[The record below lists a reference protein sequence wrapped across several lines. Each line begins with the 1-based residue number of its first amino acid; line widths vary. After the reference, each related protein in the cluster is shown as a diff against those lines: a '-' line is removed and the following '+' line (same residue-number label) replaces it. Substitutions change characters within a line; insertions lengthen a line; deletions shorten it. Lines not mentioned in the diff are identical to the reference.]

1 MDSGPPILDALSKL
15 ELAMRP
21 QSVPS
26 WLSSD
31 TNHAPKVSALGPR
44 TSSVELIDN
53 GAVGN
58 GTISSSVKRSSPHK
72 DKAGPVAPVPSAIRP
87 RAPIGVHKDALTGD
101 KGFLSAGSDH
111 PSPKRSRHR
120 VRQQASESKS
130 RRVKQSLVE
139 SLRSL
144 EFFDKTNRSRELSTK
159 ISVSRTH
166 ADPEDNV
173 HFVNIDDSLD
183 ESDKT
188 EAANEETIMRDS
200 ERHDVENR
208 ASKYLAKSLGSKPA
222 PEPPEDFHIPELP
235 HGQNLVINIL
245 STWGDPFY
253 VGLMG
258 IEIFDHTG
266 HAIHL
271 SDVDK
276 QLSADPPDLNIQD
289 HDRLDPRTVDKLVDK
304 HYFTCDELHAW
315 LAPFSRGQNHFIYLD
330 FDYQLSIS
338 MLRIWNYNTTRI
350 HSYRGARYVEISL
363 DGKFIF
369 KGEIRRAPGSVIEDV
384 DDCNECIL
392 FTMNQSI
399 LQLIEK
405 YEKKNETLLLDC
417 ESSTAPSATGCQS
430 ALNDLNSAVAPI
442 GPDTR
447 LAERPKTGNK
457 LSRAAARGSSH
468 IICSPETGDAAF
480 PINPVFTPVAPLPK
494 GVKPGINPQ
503 MSAKTSRP
511 CTAPVVGGPM
521 TERPLSCKTIE
532 LILEANWGDPYEIG
546 LAGLEFLDCNYVP
559 LVISLDSVK
568 VSAPVAVDRIQKL
581 VTTHGARHYST
592 DSEDMWNAPLQAV
605 LTLPLERRA
614 IMIDFPEKV
623 SIRALKVWNYNTTLE
638 DSFKGTKQ
646 ISVRIDGVHHM
657 RASLRKAPGNLTD
670 FDFGQFLYLRSGSQA
685 SSGTSQAFP
694 SHSLKKGDTLS
705 STAEEVENTR
715 PTSPAESNPTKGIDT
730 STGFLEGS
738 AFSSATFS
746 LSQPSPQPQPVLKKS
761 IMKPIAEVFQ
771 QYQTPL
777 FPTGYIIKFVFT
789 STWGDKFYL
798 GLNGVEIYDRENHVI
813 PLGSEIIDAQPRD
826 INILKEPGAAQDV
839 RTLEKLYDGVNNTY
853 DDRHM
858 WLAPHTPPHPNKLV
872 IFFNEPV
879 TMSKIRLWNYS
890 KTPARGVREF
900 EVFLDD
906 VLVYHGILKQAPPLV
921 LPGVDGASDTLL
933 DPFNHSSI
941 ENRRQRK
948 KWYEQAEAAANCVN
962 MTQTLLF
969 TDDLEVIEAEASN
982 IYMPQDELETS
993 VTFYDNSQVL
1003 SLSDLPGHDNIQG
1016 EHAPAMSSSG
1026 LHVRTSG
1033 SPGTGASRSTGS
1045 SVRGSSQVSSRPSSS
1060 RSSLASSR
1068 GGKKTEQEQVRL
1080 VGTHYQLGAEIG
1092 RGGFGVV
1099 YGALDLRNGRSVAI
1113 KQVSL
1118 RDIDKDELLSIE
1130 TEISLLR
1137 KLKHENIVKYHDT
1150 IKTQGYLYIVLEYM
1164 ENGSL
1169 AQFIK
1174 KFGSLSETLVAM
1186 YITQVLRGLAYLH
1199 EQGVLHRDVKGAN
1212 ILTTKDGLVKLAD
1225 FGVAIK
1231 LNETQK
1237 ANSVVGSPYW
1247 MAPEVIEMS
1256 GWSSASDIWSVGCTI
1271 IELLTT
1277 KPPYFDLAPM
1287 AALFRIVQEDH
1298 PPLPQRMSPALHDFI
1313 MKCFMK
1319 EPRLRASAEDLLAHP
1334 WIAQIPKNKVEQSTQ
1349 LVAESVTSM
1358 NDRDAVLNTIKLYE
1372 KSSSTTEVPAVT
1384 TGKSSNS
1391 LSVTNEQS
1399 DEDVEDWDDEF
1410 GVDSNPT
1417 PFVLKE
1423 GGATRKDNKPKPS
1436 VETAS
1441 VKPKFQLSKEDASAL
1456 FNDDVWEDEDKEP
1469 DAAAL
1474 SQRSAVLDMSYGS
1487 TGVSTNQTRTD
1498 KPSLNSWDRSS
1509 LIPAQS
1515 RIAKLQQF
1523 VEDPEEDLAFDD
1535 IDEKQLLQ
1543 AAAKQQRAMETEPVA
1558 DTVIPAKKSLSAFQE
1573 SDDMDG
1579 DFEFADGQV
1588 GNLVLRLTGNRGSN
1602 GGSSSGS
1609 APDNLFDDELDF
1621 DYSTSRDSN
1630 QKATARVVEL
1640 LSLLDPSMED
1650 QVILDACNS
1659 LEELFD
1665 QNVTL
1670 RQDLMSQPG
1679 VVPNIMEAL
1688 EMKKMDV
1695 LHAVLRVINII
1706 VEGNKKFQENLALVG
1721 LVPVI
1726 IKLTKQ
1732 HNPYYFP
1739 GESGRGFRIDS
1750 NEGYEFS
1757 IGVRMEAAKFVR
1769 QCCKTSSL
1777 TLQMFIACGGL
1788 PVLVDFLT
1796 LEDKRS
1802 NPQADV
1808 DLLRIALDGIFSI
1821 FSIQTIPKNDICR
1834 LFVKAGLLK
1843 KFVVVF
1849 SDIVVSV
1856 AANDTRGSDNEEK
1869 IKGNAIWTM
1878 KELHKICDIFVLFSQ
1893 GDAVVKEHM
1902 CDGAV
1907 LEGLLEA
1914 IHPAAPLF
1922 GSGGVQQESK
1932 RVLPLI
1938 RHSDEFVSA
1947 MLKVLKCIRN
1957 LSMEPLT
1964 LEKLD
1969 RAGAIP
1975 TLVRLL
1981 NEQETGGSSISDAKR
1996 KEVENIVLQSM
2007 FYLCRINRNRQTHAA
2022 QAGVIPS
2029 LIKVVRNSSPLK
2041 QLSLPI
2047 LCDLAHASPT
2057 ARAHLWTYDS
2067 VTVFLE
2073 LLEDKY
2079 WQIDAIKSISV
2090 WLVHDT
2096 VKMENVLLVP
2106 ENLMRIMICFH
2117 NALDT
2122 ELENLL
2128 EPLLEIMSRSVR
2140 LNQAL
2145 GRSGMFVTEILKR
2158 LRLIPK
2164 AIVRKNLLKMLKSL
2178 FESHTSPIQFLVEYN
2193 LRPIVYALAK
2203 DENSMILVKE
2213 IASQLLQAILVAAGV
2228 F

>member
-1 MDSGPPILDALSKL
+1 MSV
-15 ELAMRP
+15 MR
-21 QSVPS
+21 
-26 WLSSD
+26 
-31 TNHAPKVSALGPR
+31 TSADPGGEFQLLNGTLGPA
-44 TSSVELIDN
+44 D
-53 GAVGN
+53 
-58 GTISSSVKRSSPHK
+58 
-72 DKAGPVAPVPSAIRP
+72 D
-87 RAPIGVHKDALTGD
+87 D
-101 KGFLSAGSDH
+101 
-111 PSPKRSRHR
+111 
-120 VRQQASESKS
+120 
-130 RRVKQSLVE
+130 
-139 SLRSL
+139 
-144 EFFDKTNRSRELSTK
+144 ELS
-159 ISVSRTH
+159 
-166 ADPEDNV
+166 V
-173 HFVNIDDSLD
+173 HVN
-183 ESDKT
+183 
-188 EAANEETIMRDS
+188 NGQGG
-200 ERHDVENR
+200 HDVVENR
-208 ASKYLAKSLGSKPA
+208 ASKYLAKSLGSKPTG
-222 PEPPEDFHIPELP
+222 PPEVFQIPELP
-235 HGQNLVINIL
+235 HGHNLVINIL

-266 HAIHL
+266 HAVHL
-271 SDVDK
+271 SDIDK

-315 LAPFSRGQNHFIYLD
+315 LAPFTRGQNHFIYMD
-330 FDYQLSIS
+330 FDYPLSIS

-369 KGEIRRAPGSVIEDV
+369 KGEVRRAPGSVIEDI

-405 YEKKNETLLLDC
+405 YEKRNETLIDGGNSGPAMASPMIDSQSSLD
-417 ESSTAPSATGCQS
+417 SLASLSGLQ
-430 ALNDLNSAVAPI
+430 I
-442 GPDTR
+442 GPDPR
-447 LAERPKTGNK
+447 LLERPKTGNK
-457 LSRAAARGSSH
+457 TSRAAARANSH
-468 IICSPETGDAAF
+468 IMCSSEAGDPTF
-480 PINPVFTPVAPLPK
+480 TISPVFTPVAPLSK
-494 GVKPGINPQ
+494 GAKPAMIYQNSLKAVQ
-503 MSAKTSRP
+503 ASRP
-511 CTAPVVGGPM
+511 CTAPVIGEPM
-521 TERPLSCKTIE
+521 TERPLCCKTID

-546 LAGLEFLDCNYVP
+546 LAGLEFLDSNYVP
-559 LVISLDSVK
+559 LSISLDSVI
-568 VSAPVAVDRIQKL
+568 VSAPVAVERMQKL
-581 VTTHGARHYST
+581 IMTHGARHLST
-592 DSEDMWNAPLQAV
+592 DPEDMWCAPLQDV
-605 LTLPLERRA
+605 LLLPPDRRA
-614 IMIDFPEKV
+614 ITIDFPEKV
-623 SIRALKVWNYNTTLE
+623 SVRALKVWNYNTTLE

-646 ISVRIDGVHHM
+646 ISVRIDGVHYM
-657 RASLRKAPGNLTD
+657 RASLRKAPGNLMD
-670 FDFGQFLYLRSGSQA
+670 FDFGQFLYLRSNAAQQGITAA
-685 SSGTSQAFP
+685 SNTSPAFP
-694 SHSLKKGDTLS
+694 SHPSGKDSNPLS
-705 STAEEVENTR
+705 SAAEEVESTR
-715 PTSPAESNPTKGIDT
+715 PSSPVHVQPAQDMYS
-730 STGFLEGS
+730 SSGFSEGS
-738 AFSSATFS
+738 AFCDATFS
-746 LSQPSPQPQPVLKKS
+746 LSESSPSPQSRRNKTT
-761 IMKPIAEVFQ
+761 MKPIAEVFQ

-789 STWGDKFYL
+789 STWGDEFYL
-798 GLNGVEIYDRENHVI
+798 GLNGVEIYDHDNQLI
-813 PLGSEIIDAQPRD
+813 PLCSEIIDAQPRD
-826 INILKEPGAAQDV
+826 INILKESGATQDV
-839 RTLEKLYDGVNNTY
+839 RTLDKLYDGVYNTY

-858 WLAPHTPPHPNKLV
+858 WLAPHTPSHPNKLV

-879 TMSKIRLWNYS
+879 TISKIRLWNYS
-890 KTPARGVREF
+890 KTPTRGVREF

-906 VLVYHGILKQAPPLV
+906 VLIFHGTLKRAPALN
-921 LPGVDGASDTLL
+921 LPSGDGVSGETL
-933 DPFNHSSI
+933 DPFAHSAL
-941 ENRRQRK
+941 ENRRLRK
-948 KWYEQAEAAANCVN
+948 KWHEQAEAAASAVN

-969 TDDLEVIEAEASN
+969 TDDVEVIEAEAAN

-1003 SLSDLPGHDNIQG
+1003 SLSDLPGHETIMR
-1016 EHAPAMSSSG
+1016 PT
-1026 LHVRTSG
+1026 TSAG
-1033 SPGTGASRSTGS
+1033 C
-1045 SVRGSSQVSSRPSSS
+1045 
-1060 RSSLASSR
+1060 
-1068 GGKKTEQEQVRL
+1068 
-1080 VGTHYQLGAEIG
+1080 
-1092 RGGFGVV
+1092 
-1099 YGALDLRNGRSVAI
+1099 
-1113 KQVSL
+1113 
-1118 RDIDKDELLSIE
+1118 
-1130 TEISLLR
+1130 LLR
-1137 KLKHENIVKYHDT
+1137 KLNHENIVKYHDT

-1169 AQFIK
+1169 AQFVK

-1247 MAPEVIEMS
+1247 
-1256 GWSSASDIWSVGCTI
+1256 SALRYCAMRCVCAAC
-1271 IELLTT
+1271 LTLRWMLRCVVL
-1277 KPPYFDLAPM
+1277 Y
-1287 AALFRIVQEDH
+1287 
-1298 PPLPQRMSPALHDFI
+1298 
-1313 MKCFMK
+1313 
-1319 EPRLRASAEDLLAHP
+1319 EPRLRASAEELLAHP
-1334 WIAQIPKNKVEQSTQ
+1334 WIALIPKNKVEQSTQ
-1349 LVAESVTSM
+1349 LVAESVTSS

-1372 KSSSTTEVPAVT
+1372 KSSSTAEVPAAAS
-1384 TGKSSNS
+1384 GKSSRS
-1391 LSVTNEQS
+1391 LSVTHEQS
-1399 DEDVEDWDDEF
+1399 DEDAEDWDDEF

-1417 PFVLKE
+1417 PFVLKD
-1423 GGATRKDNKPKPS
+1423 GGKEDNKSKVKTDTS
-1436 VETAS
+1436 S
-1441 VKPKFQLSKEDASAL
+1441 GKPKFQLSKEDAKAL
-1456 FNDDVWEDEDKEP
+1456 FSDDVWSDDEP
-1469 DAAAL
+1469 DT
-1474 SQRSAVLDMSYGS
+1474 AVVTESKSLLNASFNSSDFSMDQSKAD
-1487 TGVSTNQTRTD
+1487 R
-1498 KPSLNSWDRSS
+1498 PSMNSWDRSS
-1509 LIPAQS
+1509 LIPAQN

-1523 VEDPEEDLAFDD
+1523 VEDPEEDLTFDD

-1543 AAAKQQRAMETEPVA
+1543 AAAKQQRAMEMDLIPT
-1558 DTVIPAKKSLSAFQE
+1558 TVTPANKRLSDFKE
-1573 SDDMDG
+1573 DDDMDG
-1579 DFEFADGQV
+1579 AFEFADGQV
-1588 GNLVLRLTGNRGSN
+1588 GNLVLRVGSN
-1602 GGSSSGS
+1602 RDSNVGSSSGGS
-1609 APDNLFDDELDF
+1609 AQENLFDDELDF
-1621 DYSTSRDSN
+1621 DYSTSRDTN

-1650 QVILDACNS
+1650 QVILDACNNLVS
-1659 LEELFD
+1659 DTLIYNIMVVQGACLQCLFIIVQEELFE

-1670 RQDLMSQPG
+1670 RRDLMSQPG

-1732 HNPYYFP
+1732 HNPYFLP
-1739 GESGRGFRIDS
+1739 GESGRGFRMDTPED
-1750 NEGYEFS
+1750 NEFS
-1757 IGVRMEAAKFVR
+1757 IAVRMEAAKFVR

-1796 LEDKRS
+1796 LGDKPS
-1802 NPQADV
+1802 YLDDEV
-1808 DLLRIALDGIFSI
+1808 DLLRTALDGIFSV

-1849 SDIVVSV
+1849 SEIVVSV
-1856 AANDTRGSDNEEK
+1856 SSSDSRVTNNGGAGETLSAKVFESQSETVPT
-1869 IKGNAIWTM
+1869 WTM
-1878 KELHKICDIFVLFSQ
+1878 KELHKTCDIFVQFSQ

-1914 IHPAAPLF
+1914 IHPGAQFFDSEEELRKN
-1922 GSGGVQQESK
+1922 K
-1932 RVLPLI
+1932 RTLPLL
-1938 RHSDEFVSA
+1938 RHSDEFVAA

-1981 NEQETGGSSISDAKR
+1981 NEQEAEGPSISDVRR

-2022 QAGVIPS
+2022 QAGVIPT

-2041 QLSLPI
+2041 QFALPI

-2067 VTVFLE
+2067 VTLFLE

-2106 ENLMRIMICFH
+2106 ENLLKIMLCFH
-2117 NALDT
+2117 NAQDT

-2145 GRSGMFVTEILKR
+2145 GRSGMFVMEILKR
-2158 LRLIPK
+2158 LRVIPK

-2193 LRPIVYALAK
+2193 LRPIVYALAQ

>member
-1 MDSGPPILDALSKL
+1 
-15 ELAMRP
+15 
-21 QSVPS
+21 
-26 WLSSD
+26 
-31 TNHAPKVSALGPR
+31 
-44 TSSVELIDN
+44 
-53 GAVGN
+53 
-58 GTISSSVKRSSPHK
+58 
-72 DKAGPVAPVPSAIRP
+72 
-87 RAPIGVHKDALTGD
+87 
-101 KGFLSAGSDH
+101 
-111 PSPKRSRHR
+111 
-120 VRQQASESKS
+120 
-130 RRVKQSLVE
+130 
-139 SLRSL
+139 
-144 EFFDKTNRSRELSTK
+144 
-159 ISVSRTH
+159 
-166 ADPEDNV
+166 
-173 HFVNIDDSLD
+173 
-183 ESDKT
+183 
-188 EAANEETIMRDS
+188 
-200 ERHDVENR
+200 
-208 ASKYLAKSLGSKPA
+208 
-222 PEPPEDFHIPELP
+222 
-235 HGQNLVINIL
+235 
-245 STWGDPFY
+245 
-253 VGLMG
+253 
-258 IEIFDHTG
+258 
-266 HAIHL
+266 
-271 SDVDK
+271 
-276 QLSADPPDLNIQD
+276 
-289 HDRLDPRTVDKLVDK
+289 
-304 HYFTCDELHAW
+304 
-315 LAPFSRGQNHFIYLD
+315 
-330 FDYQLSIS
+330 
-338 MLRIWNYNTTRI
+338 
-350 HSYRGARYVEISL
+350 
-363 DGKFIF
+363 
-369 KGEIRRAPGSVIEDV
+369 
-384 DDCNECIL
+384 
-392 FTMNQSI
+392 
-399 LQLIEK
+399 
-405 YEKKNETLLLDC
+405 
-417 ESSTAPSATGCQS
+417 
-430 ALNDLNSAVAPI
+430 
-442 GPDTR
+442 
-447 LAERPKTGNK
+447 
-457 LSRAAARGSSH
+457 
-468 IICSPETGDAAF
+468 
-480 PINPVFTPVAPLPK
+480 
-494 GVKPGINPQ
+494 
-503 MSAKTSRP
+503 
-511 CTAPVVGGPM
+511 
-521 TERPLSCKTIE
+521 
-532 LILEANWGDPYEIG
+532 
-546 LAGLEFLDCNYVP
+546 
-559 LVISLDSVK
+559 
-568 VSAPVAVDRIQKL
+568 
-581 VTTHGARHYST
+581 
-592 DSEDMWNAPLQAV
+592 
-605 LTLPLERRA
+605 
-614 IMIDFPEKV
+614 
-623 SIRALKVWNYNTTLE
+623 
-638 DSFKGTKQ
+638 
-646 ISVRIDGVHHM
+646 
-657 RASLRKAPGNLTD
+657 
-670 FDFGQFLYLRSGSQA
+670 
-685 SSGTSQAFP
+685 
-694 SHSLKKGDTLS
+694 
-705 STAEEVENTR
+705 
-715 PTSPAESNPTKGIDT
+715 
-730 STGFLEGS
+730 
-738 AFSSATFS
+738 
-746 LSQPSPQPQPVLKKS
+746 
-761 IMKPIAEVFQ
+761 MKPIAEVFQ

-789 STWGDKFYL
+789 STWGDEFYL
-798 GLNGVEIYDRENHVI
+798 GLNGVELYDRDNQPI
-813 PLGSEIIDAQPRD
+813 PLCSEIVDAQPRD
-826 INILKEPGAAQDV
+826 INILKEPGATQDV
-839 RTLEKLYDGVNNTY
+839 RTLDKLYDGVNNTY

-858 WLAPHTPPHPNKLV
+858 WLAPHTPSHPNKLV

-879 TMSKIRLWNYS
+879 TISKIRLWNYS
-890 KTPARGVREF
+890 KTPTRGVREF

-906 VLVYHGILKQAPPLV
+906 VLIYHGTLKQAPALH
-921 LPGVDGASDTLL
+921 LPSIDGVSDEAL
-933 DPFNHSSI
+933 DPFAHPSM
-941 ENRRQRK
+941 ENRRLRK
-948 KWYEQAEAAANCVN
+948 KWHEQAEAAANAVN
-962 MTQTLLF
+962 MAQALLF

-982 IYMPQDELETS
+982 IFMPQDELETS

-1003 SLSDLPGHDNIQG
+1003 SLSDLPGSETIMRPTTSAGCIVILRLAISD
-1016 EHAPAMSSSG
+1016 APMSSSGG
-1026 LHVRTSG
+1026 LHVRTG
-1033 SPGTGASRSTGS
+1033 GL
-1045 SVRGSSQVSSRPSSS
+1045 RGSQQSSRPSSS
-1060 RSSLASSR
+1060 RSSSLASSR
-1068 GGKKTEQEQVRL
+1068 GGKKSVEEQVRL

-1137 KLKHENIVKYHDT
+1137 KLNHENIVKYHDT

-1169 AQFIK
+1169 AQFVK

-1247 MAPEVIEMS
+1247 MAPEVIEMA

-1319 EPRLRASAEDLLAHP
+1319 EPRLRASAEELLAHP

-1349 LVAESVTSM
+1349 LVAESVTSS

-1372 KSSSTTEVPAVT
+1372 KSSSTVEVPAPA
-1384 TGKSSNS
+1384 TGKSSRS
-1391 LSVTNEQS
+1391 LSVAQEQS

-1417 PFVLKE
+1417 PFVLK
-1423 GGATRKDNKPKPS
+1423 DNENGEASKVKTPAEASPS
-1436 VETAS
+1436 
-1441 VKPKFQLSKEDASAL
+1441 KPKFQLSKEDANAL
-1456 FNDDVWEDEDKEP
+1456 FNDDVWDDDEPETTAVSESRSVLDTSLTSSGFS
-1469 DAAAL
+1469 L
-1474 SQRSAVLDMSYGS
+1474 SQS
-1487 TGVSTNQTRTD
+1487 RTD
-1498 KPSLNSWDRSS
+1498 RPTMNSWDRSS
-1509 LIPAQS
+1509 LIPAQN

-1523 VEDPEEDLAFDD
+1523 VEDPEEDLNFDD

-1543 AAAKQQRAMETEPVA
+1543 AAAKQQRAMETGPIA
-1558 DTVIPAKKSLSAFQE
+1558 ATVVPGNKRLSDFKE
-1573 SDDMDG
+1573 EDDIDG
-1579 DFEFADGQV
+1579 DFDFADGHG
-1588 GNLVLRLTGNRGSN
+1588 GNLVLRVASNRSSN
-1602 GGSSSGS
+1602 GGSSSGGS
-1609 APDNLFDDELDF
+1609 AQDNLFDDELDF
-1621 DYSTSRDSN
+1621 DYSTARDTN

-1650 QVILDACNS
+1650 QVILDACNN

-1670 RQDLMSQPG
+1670 RRDLMSQPG

-1695 LHAVLRVINII
+1695 LHAVLKVINII

-1732 HNPYYFP
+1732 HNPYYLP
-1739 GESGRGFRIDS
+1739 GESGRGFRMDS
-1750 NEGYEFS
+1750 SEDSEFS
-1757 IGVRMEAAKFVR
+1757 IAVRMEAAKFVR

-1796 LEDKRS
+1796 LGDKS
-1802 NPQADV
+1802 SSLDEDV
-1808 DLLRIALDGIFSI
+1808 DLLRIALDGIFSV

-1849 SDIVVSV
+1849 SEIVTSNRSV
-1856 AANDTRGSDNEEK
+1856 PK
-1869 IKGNAIWTM
+1869 WTM
-1878 KELHKICDIFVLFSQ
+1878 RELHKTCDIFVQFSQ

-1902 CDGAV
+1902 CDGA
-1907 LEGLLEA
+1907 
-1914 IHPAAPLF
+1914 
-1922 GSGGVQQESK
+1922 
-1932 RVLPLI
+1932 RTLPLI
-1938 RHSDEFVSA
+1938 RHSDEFVAA

-1981 NEQETGGSSISDAKR
+1981 NEQEAEGPSISDARR

-2041 QLSLPI
+2041 QFALPI

-2057 ARAHLWTYDS
+2057 ARAHLWAYDS
-2067 VTVFLE
+2067 VTLFLE

-2106 ENLMRIMICFH
+2106 ENLLTIMLCFH
-2117 NALDT
+2117 NAQDT

-2158 LRLIPK
+2158 LRIIPK

-2193 LRPIVYALAK
+2193 LRPIVYALAQ

>member
-1 MDSGPPILDALSKL
+1 MESKPLMLDALSKL
-15 ELAMRP
+15 ELSMRP

-31 TNHAPKVSALGPR
+31 TNHAPKVTALGPR
-44 TSSVELIDN
+44 TTSVELVDHT
-53 GAVGN
+53 
-58 GTISSSVKRSSPHK
+58 GTASGGGSGSVHGSPHK
-72 DKAGPVAPVPSAIRP
+72 DKAGPSAPSPSAIRP
-87 RAPIGVHKDALTGD
+87 RAPIGVHKDAVSTAD
-101 KGFLSAGSDH
+101 KEFLSKRSEH
-111 PSPKRSRHR
+111 TSPKRSRHR
-120 VRQQASESKS
+120 VRQQAAESKS

-159 ISVSRTH
+159 ISVMRPY

-183 ESDKT
+183 QSDDKT
-188 EAANEETIMRDS
+188 LTAREELVVHDS
-200 ERHDVENR
+200 DQHSSDDVAEKP
-208 ASKYLAKSLGSKPA
+208 ASKYLAKSPESKPSSV
-222 PEPPEDFHIPELP
+222 PSEVFQIPELP
-235 HGQNLVINIL
+235 HGQHLVINIL

-266 HAIHL
+266 HAVHL
-271 SDVDK
+271 TDVDK
-276 QLSADPPDLNIQD
+276 QLSADPPDLNIPD
-289 HDRLDPRTVDKLVDK
+289 HDRLDPRTVDKLLDK

-315 LAPFSRGQNHFIYLD
+315 LAPFSRGQNHFIFVD
-330 FDYQLSIS
+330 FDYPLSIS

-363 DGKFIF
+363 DEKSIF
-369 KGEIRRAPGSVIEDV
+369 KGEIRRAPGSVIEDI
-384 DDCNECIL
+384 DDCSECIL

-405 YEKKNETLLLDC
+405 YEKRNETVLVDCPSIRLIEKYEKRNETVLGMESTGTPLTTESHLSLEGKLAAVTSSGLPVNSDPRLL
-417 ESSTAPSATGCQS
+417 
-430 ALNDLNSAVAPI
+430 
-442 GPDTR
+442 
-447 LAERPKTGNK
+447 ERPKTGNK
-457 LSRAAARGSSH
+457 TSRSAARGNSLN
-468 IICSPETGDAAF
+468 ICSPETGEATSAS
-480 PINPVFTPVAPLPK
+480 NHVFTPVTPLPK
-494 GVKPGINPQ
+494 V
-503 MSAKTSRP
+503 A
-511 CTAPVVGGPM
+511 GPT
-521 TERPLSCKTIE
+521 TERPLCCKTIE

-546 LAGLEFLDCNYVP
+546 LAGLELLDSNNSP
-559 LVISLDSVK
+559 LTISLDNVK
-568 VSAPVAVDRIQKL
+568 VSAPTATDRMQKL
-581 VTTHGARHYST
+581 VSTHGARHLST
-592 DSEDMWNAPLQAV
+592 DPKDMWSAPLQEV
-605 LTLPLERRA
+605 LMLPPARRA
-614 IMIDFPEKV
+614 ITIDFPDKIN
-623 SIRALKVWNYNTTLE
+623 IRALKIWNYNTTLE

-646 ISVRIDGVHHM
+646 ISVRIDGVHHI
-657 RASLRKAPGNLTD
+657 RASLRKAPGNIMD
-670 FDFGQFLYLRSGSQA
+670 FDFGQFLYLRNNSTKLSHPSRSLVKKQSG
-685 SSGTSQAFP
+685 
-694 SHSLKKGDTLS
+694 
-705 STAEEVENTR
+705 
-715 PTSPAESNPTKGIDT
+715 
-730 STGFLEGS
+730 
-738 AFSSATFS
+738 
-746 LSQPSPQPQPVLKKS
+746 
-761 IMKPIAEVFQ
+761 MKPIPEVFQ

-777 FPTGYIIKFVFT
+777 FPTGYIIKFVLT
-789 STWGDKFYL
+789 STWGDSFYL
-798 GLNGVEIYDRENHVI
+798 GLNGVELYDRENQLI
-813 PLGSEIIDAQPRD
+813 PLFAEIIDAQPRD
-826 INILKEPGAAQDV
+826 INVLKEPGASQDV
-839 RTLEKLYDGVNNTY
+839 RTLDKLYDGVNSTY

-858 WLAPHTPPHPNKLV
+858 WLAPHTPSHPNKLV

-879 TMSKIRLWNYS
+879 TISKIRLWNYS
-890 KTPARGVREF
+890 KTPKRGVREF

-906 VLVYHGILKQAPPLV
+906 VLIYHGILKQAP
-921 LPGVDGASDTLL
+921 TLNL
-933 DPFNHSSI
+933 SG
-941 ENRRQRK
+941 
-948 KWYEQAEAAANCVN
+948 KWHEQAEAAANAVN

-969 TDDLEVIEAEASN
+969 TDDLEVVEAEACN
-982 IYMPQDELETS
+982 IYLPHDELETS
-993 VTFYDNSQVL
+993 VTFYDNSQ
-1003 SLSDLPGHDNIQG
+1003 
-1016 EHAPAMSSSG
+1016 
-1026 LHVRTSG
+1026 
-1033 SPGTGASRSTGS
+1033 
-1045 SVRGSSQVSSRPSSS
+1045 
-1060 RSSLASSR
+1060 
-1068 GGKKTEQEQVRL
+1068 
-1080 VGTHYQLGAEIG
+1080 QLGAEIG
-1092 RGGFGVV
+1092 RGGFGIV

-1137 KLKHENIVKYHDT
+1137 KLNHENIVKYHDT
-1150 IKTQGYLYIVLEYM
+1150 IKTHGNLYIVLEYM

-1247 MAPEVIEMS
+1247 MAPEVIEMA

-1319 EPRLRASAEDLLAHP
+1319 EPRLRSSAEELLVHP

-1349 LVAESVTSM
+1349 LVEESVTSS

-1372 KSSSTTEVPAVT
+1372 KSSSTTELPVAT
-1384 TGKSSNS
+1384 TGKSSRS
-1391 LSVTNEQS
+1391 LSATNEQS
-1399 DEDVEDWDDEF
+1399 DEEVEDWDDEF
-1410 GVDSNPT
+1410 GVESNPT
-1417 PFVLKE
+1417 PFVLKNDDIK
-1423 GGATRKDNKPKPS
+1423 KDSKLKS
-1436 VETAS
+1436 SAKTVET
-1441 VKPKFQLSKEDASAL
+1441 KPKFQLSKEDANAL
-1456 FNDDVWEDEDKEP
+1456 FGDDVWDDDEEP
-1469 DAAAL
+1469 AISVL
-1474 SQRSAVLDMSYGS
+1474 SERS
-1487 TGVSTNQTRTD
+1487 TGLDVSRSSSIVSINLSE
-1498 KPSLNSWDRSS
+1498 KPSMNSWDRSS
-1509 LIPAQS
+1509 LIPAQN
-1515 RIAKLQQF
+1515 RIVKLQQF
-1523 VEDPEEDLAFDD
+1523 VEDPDDDLTFDD

-1543 AAAKQQRAMETEPVA
+1543 AAAKQQRAWENNSIA
-1558 DTVIPAKKSLSAFQE
+1558 STVVPTKKPLSAFKE
-1573 SDDMDG
+1573 DDDMDG
-1579 DFEFADGQV
+1579 DFEFADDQV
-1588 GNLVLRLTGNRGSN
+1588 GNLVLRVGDSRGSN
-1602 GGSSSGS
+1602 AGSSSGES
-1609 APDNLFDDELDF
+1609 AHENLFDDELDF
-1621 DYSTSRDSN
+1621 DYSSTRDTN

-1650 QVILDACNS
+1650 QVILDACNN

-1665 QNVTL
+1665 ENVML
-1670 RQDLMSQPG
+1670 RRDLMSQPG

-1706 VEGNKKFQENLALVG
+1706 VEGNKKFQENLALAG

-1732 HNPYYFP
+1732 HNPYYLP
-1739 GESGRGFRIDS
+1739 GDSGREFRVDIPED
-1750 NEGYEFS
+1750 NEFS

-1796 LEDKRS
+1796 LD
-1802 NPQADV
+1802 NTPNVDDDADQ
-1808 DLLRIALDGIFSI
+1808 LRIALDGIFSV

-1856 AANDTRGSDNEEK
+1856 AAHDTRGPKKNDNTEK
-1869 IKGNAIWTM
+1869 STKINANAIGSVTWTM
-1878 KELHKICDIFVLFSQ
+1878 KELHKTCDIFVQFSQ

-1907 LEGLLEA
+1907 LEGELHLETK
-1914 IHPAAPLF
+1914 PA
-1922 GSGGVQQESK
+1922 
-1932 RVLPLI
+1932 LPLI

-1981 NEQETGGSSISDAKR
+1981 SDQETEGPSISDVKR

-2022 QAGVIPS
+2022 QAGVIPL

-2041 QLSLPI
+2041 QFALPI

-2067 VTVFLE
+2067 VTLFLE
-2073 LLEDKY
+2073 ILEDKY

-2096 VKMENVLLVP
+2096 FKMENVLLVP
-2106 ENLMRIMICFH
+2106 ENLMKIMVCFH
-2117 NALDT
+2117 NAQDP

-2128 EPLLEIMSRSVR
+2128 EPILEMMSRSVR
-2140 LNQAL
+2140 LNQAF

-2164 AIVRKNLLKMLKSL
+2164 AIVRKNLLKMLKNL

-2193 LRPIVYALAK
+2193 LRPIVYALAQ